1 VIDQLTVIDRYA
13 SVFQYVRIDVS
24 IIIVFKLNLEGTLLL
39 SYNQCVNSRFML
51 ARASIRK
58 CNFHGKPRRF
68 IACNSAVQKIQSFMP
83 EEQPGESGHFA
94 RRFDSLDDNN
104 MMLPAIRIHQTL
116 QSSHSN
122 LPPKKYLEP
131 LRPSKS
137 SPLPP
142 PTRRK
147 KEAFKREREKRTSC
161 LSYFVIAGKKKRKK
175 EREREGG
182 RGKPRYVNLSS
193 NRSK

>member
-68 IACNSAVQKIQSFMP
+68 IACNSAVQKIQSSMP

-131 LRPSKS
+131 LRSSES

-142 PTRRK
+142 PPY
-147 KEAFKREREKRTSC
+147 E
-161 LSYFVIAGKKKRKK
+161 KKKR
-175 EREREGG
+175 GI
-182 RGKPRYVNLSS
+182 
-193 NRSK
+193 